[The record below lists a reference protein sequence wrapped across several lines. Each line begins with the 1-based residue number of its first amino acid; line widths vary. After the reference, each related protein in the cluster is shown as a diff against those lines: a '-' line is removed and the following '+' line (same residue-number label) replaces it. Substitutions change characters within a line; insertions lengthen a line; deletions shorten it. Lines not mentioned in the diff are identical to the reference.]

1 MTEGWASAPLGRI
14 QAAMIQLIFSQT
26 SLALLLAT
34 DKSLDVPLTRLID
47 YRITIKCA
55 RVARGIQH
63 RHNDD
68 RADLVTEHLR
78 HVLAWGGV
86 NRA

>member
-1 MTEGWASAPLGRI
+1 
-14 QAAMIQLIFSQT
+14 
-26 SLALLLAT
+26 
-34 DKSLDVPLTRLID
+34 LDVPLTRLID

-78 HVLAWGGV
+78 HGLAWGGV